1 MCSIE
6 VTLAEVA
13 RCLAVVNGD
22 DVGVLQRIET
32 DLAGMLSRL
41 REECERSRGSTRRL
55 LSPSPGDGHDDVD
68 SPPDTP
74 LGDDDSD
81 VLPILQALK
90 LRQDSLSQLALR

>member
-1 MCSIE
+1 MGVGECACLCARARLGRE
-6 VTLAEVA
+6 GRVTTT
-13 RCLAVVNGD
+13 CLLTGL
-22 DVGVLQRIET
+22 GE
-32 DLAGMLSRL
+32 S